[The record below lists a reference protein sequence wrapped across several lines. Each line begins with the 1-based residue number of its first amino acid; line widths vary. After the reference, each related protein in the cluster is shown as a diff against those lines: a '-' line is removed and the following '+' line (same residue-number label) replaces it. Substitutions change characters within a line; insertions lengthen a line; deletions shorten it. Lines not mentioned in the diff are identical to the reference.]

1 MSGSSPIPA
10 PDPLAEALLEN
21 QQLRQQLSQS
31 AEQLQR
37 FLYAAGHDLQE
48 PLRGIITYAQLLERQ
63 SASESTNR
71 EYTTFILSSA
81 LRMRELLQQILVYS
95 RAGAAAKQRK
105 VINLNVPLQMALM
118 NLAPQITA
126 SGAKVSRGSPLPDV
140 IGDENEVSQ
149 VFQHILGNS
158 LKFRSAEPLEI
169 LIGAEKGS
177 DECRISVRDNGLGID
192 PRFCEQAILPFK
204 RLHSS
209 EVAGNGLGLAICD
222 KLVRANQG
230 RLWVES
236 DGSRGTTV
244 FFTLPV

>member
-1 MSGSSPIPA
+1 MSAHSPTPA
-10 PDPLAEALLEN
+10 PDPLAEAQREN
-21 QQLRQQLSQS
+21 QQLRQELARS

-63 SASESTNR
+63 PGTDPASR
-71 EYTTFILSSA
+71 EYTTFIVSSA
-81 LRMRELLQQILVYS
+81 LRMRELLQQVLVYS
-95 RAGAAAKQRK
+95 RAGAAAKQRR

-118 NLAPQITA
+118 SLAPQIAA
-126 SGAKVSRGSPLPDV
+126 SGAKVSYDSLPEA
-140 IGDENEVSQ
+140 IGDENEISQ
-149 VFQHILGNS
+149 VFHHLLSNS
-158 LKFRSAEPLEI
+158 LKFRSAEPPAITVL
-169 LIGAEKGS
+169 AEQGTE
-177 DECRISVRDNGLGID
+177 ECRLSVRDNGLGID

-209 EVAGNGLGLAICD
+209 EIAGNGLGLAICE
-222 KLVRANQG
+222 KIVRANQG